1 MTSKIVRVALMI
13 FMATVYSA
21 QVSAEETG
29 RIDYQKY
36 FQSAHVLSAVSAA
49 AAALG
54 ECKKLDFTEKMEG
67 SDTLVLNVSCIHD
80 EGYRSSVIVRFN
92 YAGDDFLTQRSVQ
105 YAG

>member
-1 MTSKIVRVALMI
+1 MISKIVWVALMI

-21 QVSAEETG
+21 QVSAEKRG

-49 AAALG
+49 VAVLG
-54 ECKKLDFTEKMEG
+54 ECKKLDFKEKMEG
-67 SDTLVLNVSCIHD
+67 SDTLVLNVSCLHD

-92 YAGDDFLTQRSVQ
+92 YYSDDFLTLRSFQ